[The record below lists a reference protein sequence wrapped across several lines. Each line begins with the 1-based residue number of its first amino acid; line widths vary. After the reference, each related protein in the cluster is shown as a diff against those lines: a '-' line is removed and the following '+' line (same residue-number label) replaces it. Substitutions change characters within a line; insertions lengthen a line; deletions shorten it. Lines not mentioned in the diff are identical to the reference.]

1 MPLQPSRDLRHSP
14 DAAHTAPLPLS
25 GRRLRSDE
33 AFEQLK
39 LACVDIH
46 PLATVGR
53 GQKASQERDMQHFV
67 TLPFR
72 IRRASNALAIF
83 SKNSSCCC

>member
-1 MPLQPSRDLRHSP
+1 MRLTPHFC
-14 DAAHTAPLPLS
+14 HTVCRVFLLPL
-25 GRRLRSDE
+25 GCRRLRSDK

-67 TLPFR
+67 THDVSRPE
-72 IRRASNALAIF
+72 
-83 SKNSSCCC
+83 